1 MPRLERTTL
10 TRPID
15 CCLGQTAAVPTSIE
29 RSSLSCPGQTA
40 VCPDMRTSPLPD
52 EPLGHCAV
60 PVRHGARH
68 PRLKAKLAARLRFAW
83 PTASGYA
90 YCRCGL
96 SLAVMPPTSRA
107 VCPRV
112 KPRLHLRQR
121 LLCLDSLRL
130 SETRHSASTRR
141 DPASMPTIVNFVS
154 TCQAEAVALG
164 QEELRSHARG
174 KPRVLAGQAK

>member
-1 MPRLERTTL
+1 MDEKNF
-10 TRPID
+10 
-15 CCLGQTAAVPTSIE
+15 V
-29 RSSLSCPGQTA
+29 LSVRGLPSG
-40 VCPDMRTSPLPD
+40 PD

-174 KPRVLAGQAK
+174 KPRVLAGQAKWLARIKDKGKAPQDTNAQFVPGPRN